1 VLIKGYLTGHEFD
14 LLTLADLFREGEPA
28 VAVDDQGHYLSFS
41 TPDELFHD
49 GGGLYDAASRLLRQV
64 NGVARARE
72 GDFRPVDLTGHF
84 SDKTGQQHHV
94 ALADSAEVRGR
105 AFHAVIA
112 TSGEQPP
119 APPPPPPPGPD
130 YIQLAQVHPDVAEA
144 LEILGKPDA
153 PPNFGDLY
161 KVLEIVSKNVTGLP
175 GLKGLPNLKKLGWVP
190 PAQLEAFT
198 ASANHQGISGDQAR
212 HARMEGTPRPENMM
226 TLSEARQV
234 IGALVTVWLDW
245 LRSSSSPET
254 NRTTIQGTTRFTDAL
269 STLKRSHLR

>member
-1 VLIKGYLTGHEFD
+1 M
-14 LLTLADLFREGEPA
+14 
-28 VAVDDQGHYLSFS
+28 
-41 TPDELFHD
+41 
-49 GGGLYDAASRLLRQV
+49 YDAASRLLRQV

-72 GDFRPVDLTGHF
+72 GDFRPVGLTGHF
-84 SDKTGQQHHV
+84 SDETGQQHHV

-175 GLKGLPNLKKLGWVP
+175 GLKGLPNLKKMGWVP

-212 HARMEGTPRPENMM
+212 HARMEGTPRPEKMM

-234 IGALVTVWLDW
+234 IGALSHGLAGLAALILEP
-245 LRSSSSPET
+245 LRQRSKRPRRSFPGSSCHGV
-254 NRTTIQGTTRFTDAL
+254 I
-269 STLKRSHLR
+269 TLQKVSCSIAGV

>member
-1 VLIKGYLTGHEFD
+1 MCARAAGLDRRQYPRPVLIKGYLTGHEFD

-41 TPDELFHD
+41 APDELFHD

-64 NGVARARE
+64 NGVAQARE
-72 GDFRPVDLTGHF
+72 GDFRPVGLTGHF
-84 SDKTGQQHHV
+84 SDETGQQHHV

-119 APPPPPPPGPD
+119 APPPPPPPGPA

-175 GLKGLPNLKKLGWVP
+175 GLKGLPNLKKMGWIP

-212 HARMEGTPRPENMM
+212 HARMEGTPRPEKMM

-245 LRSSSSPET
+245 LRSSSSP
-254 NRTTIQGTTRFTDAL
+254 
-269 STLKRSHLR
+269 